1 MNQLSRDSGFEE
13 GPLAIICGGGSLP
26 FAVADAV
33 TRRGRPAVLFALRGF
48 ADPARVTGYR
58 HYWMALGQRGWFRR
72 VTEKEACR
80 DVVLIGS
87 VVRPALRQIR
97 LDLGT
102 LLLLPKL
109 VAMLRGGDDYVL
121 SGLIRIM
128 EEDGFRVLGAH
139 QVAPDILMPQG
150 VAGRYGPSQ
159 RDRDDIVRGRAML
172 AAMGA
177 FDIGQAVVV
186 ADDHV
191 LAIEA
196 VEGTDEMLARIAEL
210 RRIGRIRAPTRTG
223 VLVKAAKP
231 SQDRRVDL
239 PTIGPSTIEAATRA
253 GLAGI
258 AVVAGETIIAE
269 PERVTQAADR

>member
-1 MNQLSRDSGFEE
+1 MNQTSRDSAFEE

-121 SGLIRIM
+121 SGLI
-128 EEDGFRVLGAH
+128 
-139 QVAPDILMPQG
+139 
-150 VAGRYGPSQ
+150 
-159 RDRDDIVRGRAML
+159 
-172 AAMGA
+172 
-177 FDIGQAVVV
+177 
-186 ADDHV
+186 
-191 LAIEA
+191 
-196 VEGTDEMLARIAEL
+196 
-210 RRIGRIRAPTRTG
+210 GRIRAPTRTG

-231 SQDRRVDL
+231 GQDRRVDL

-269 PERVTQAADR
+269 PERVTQAADRAGLFVIGVPGPKPGGA